1 MLAAKIMIIK
11 RLKEARLRAGLS
23 QYKLGV
29 LAGIDEASSSAR
41 MNQYEKGK
49 HQPDQDTARRIAQV
63 LDLPLAY
70 FYAEDDELAAV
81 ILAFH
86 KKSQDGT
93 TSGLNSK

>member
-1 MLAAKIMIIK
+1 MIIK

-49 HQPDQDTARRIAQV
+49 HQPDQDTALRIAQV

-70 FYAEDDELAAV
+70 FYAEEDELAAV

-86 KKSQDGT
+86 KKNQDDG
-93 TSGLNSK
+93 SS